1 MCRVLVFR
9 VFCVPRHGFSVSVIK
24 RRGGGSAT
32 LPLGPKTYP
41 QKNPNPAGPPLRGS
55 QFSAI
60 IHIVSR
66 RTGPR
71 GGADASVFSRGEGK
85 DDMKNLTFALACAS
99 TFALFAAID
108 APKADFEGYAAGA
121 KVSDEVEPDSQS
133 VYWLYDGASG
143 SEDGS
148 TVKAYGGENL
158 PAPAA
163 GGQNYLELST
173 EGGTLWRSLAVG
185 NTHGE
190 GIDNKLGAA
199 QALPAD
205 GLYIDTMVQFTPTED
220 GGAPETTGGDKLAI
234 WLNVDSSSGVAPV
247 TNLMVRA
254 GFVDDNGATTVSHKS
269 YKLITPSPVI
279 AGEWYRLTVRAIKD
293 VSKEGTDSCIT
304 GFTISL
310 DNSNPLSTDEDTF
323 GKGYL
328 DLSVD
333 QDYGWLQN
341 DEVTLNLLKS
351 KTIFPSLLGKNTL
364 STLQAVGFKGS
375 GALDNLSISET
386 APSPAPE
393 EPIPVTPQITLS
405 ATEATFSDSLELPT
419 VTVAGNYVLGTDYTV
434 SWSGALPTE
443 NPSADVVL
451 TVTVELCGKYS
462 GNNTATFTVKPAG
475 TPPVVDDWPTDPTT
489 VGGKTAGEAYGF
501 TGDLAGVPAD
511 KLARWATGNGT
522 VAFSDAGTIKIE
534 AYLLNVANDDA
545 AIVAGKANFKIPAIT
560 VDANGTVTVTS
571 PDPDGSKYNGV
582 ITIKGSV
589 TVNGTYDL
597 VKGADDKFPEGARF
611 FKAFLSVK

>member
-1 MCRVLVFR
+1 
-9 VFCVPRHGFSVSVIK
+9 
-24 RRGGGSAT
+24 
-32 LPLGPKTYP
+32 
-41 QKNPNPAGPPLRGS
+41 
-55 QFSAI
+55 
-60 IHIVSR
+60 
-66 RTGPR
+66 
-71 GGADASVFSRGEGK
+71 
-85 DDMKNLTFALACAS
+85 MKNLTFALACAS

-108 APKADFEGYAAGA
+108 VPKADFENYTEETGWTVAN
-121 KVSDEVEPDSQS
+121 KDEPGSQFT
-133 VYWLYDGASG
+133 YWLYEGASG

-148 TVKAYGGENL
+148 TVKAYGGDNL
-158 PAPAA
+158 AAPTTGDAA
-163 GGQNYLELST
+163 GDKYLELST
-173 EGGTLWRSLAVG
+173 EGGTLWRSLAEVKQMENG
-185 NTHGE
+185 SATLGDAHT
-190 GIDNKLGAA
+190 IDPEK
-199 QALPAD
+199 

-220 GGAPETTGGDKLAI
+220 GGVPTIDTDNDKLAI
-234 WLNVDSSSGVAPV
+234 WLNVDSSEAGPV
-247 TNLMVRA
+247 TNLCVLGSYISNEGAEAVTNVYKATNKTIDA
-254 GFVDDNGATTVSHKS
+254 GT
-269 YKLITPSPVI
+269 
-279 AGEWYRLTVRAIKD
+279 WYRLRVKAIPAID
-293 VSKEGTDSCIT
+293 GCLLVGDGILGFEVSIDNTPIVFDKMTMDAG
-304 GFTISL
+304 SL
-310 DNSNPLSTDEDTF
+310 DYVPDADAIRARTVVASAL
-323 GKGYL
+323 G
-328 DLSVD
+328 
-333 QDYGWLQN
+333 
-341 DEVTLNLLKS
+341 LNA
-351 KTIFPSLLGKNTL
+351 TA
-364 STLQAVGFKGS
+364 TLQAVGFKGS

-451 TVTVELCGKYS
+451 TVTVEMCGKYS

-475 TPPVVDDWPTDPTT
+475 TPPVVNDWPTDPTT

>member
-1 MCRVLVFR
+1 
-9 VFCVPRHGFSVSVIK
+9 
-24 RRGGGSAT
+24 
-32 LPLGPKTYP
+32 
-41 QKNPNPAGPPLRGS
+41 
-55 QFSAI
+55 
-60 IHIVSR
+60 
-66 RTGPR
+66 
-71 GGADASVFSRGEGK
+71 
-85 DDMKNLTFALACAS
+85 MKNLTFALACAS

-108 APKADFEGYAAGA
+108 VPKADFEGYTG
-121 KVSDEVEPDSQS
+121 EPDWTVANKAEPGSQS
-133 VYWLYDGASG
+133 TYWFYDGVSG
-143 SEDGS
+143 SNDGS

-158 PAPAA
+158 AKPTTGDAA
-163 GGQNYLELST
+163 GDKYLELST
-173 EGGTLWRSLAVG
+173 EGGTLWRSLAEVKQMENG
-185 NTHGE
+185 SATLGDAHT
-190 GIDNKLGAA
+190 IDPEK
-199 QALPAD
+199 

-234 WLNVDSSSGVAPV
+234 WLNVDSSGDKPV
-247 TNLMVRA
+247 TNLMVKA
-254 GFVDDNGATTVSHKS
+254 GWKDANDVFSSTNFVLTGKKVD
-269 YKLITPSPVI
+269 
-279 AGEWYRLTVRAIKD
+279 AGTWYRLTVEAVDNVYSPYDGTYYYRIPAFAIKLDGEYLRATQSTVDAAYALSMKQSEMFSSD
-293 VSKEGTDSCIT
+293 VYNKIT
-304 GFTISL
+304 TGKLFLSL
-310 DNSNPLSTDEDTF
+310 VQGSP
-323 GKGYL
+323 
-328 DLSVD
+328 
-333 QDYGWLQN
+333 
-341 DEVTLNLLKS
+341 EV
-351 KTIFPSLLGKNTL
+351 P

-393 EPIPVTPQITLS
+393 KPIPVTPQITLS

-451 TVTVELCGKYS
+451 TVTVEMCGKYS

-475 TPPVVDDWPTDPTT
+475 TPPVVNDWPTDPTT

-560 VDANGTVTVTS
+560 VDANGTVTVT
-571 PDPDGSKYNGV
+571 DPVGSYNGV

-589 TVNGTYDL
+589 TVNGTYNLD
-597 VKGADDKFPEGARF
+597 KADATARF

>member
-1 MCRVLVFR
+1 
-9 VFCVPRHGFSVSVIK
+9 
-24 RRGGGSAT
+24 
-32 LPLGPKTYP
+32 
-41 QKNPNPAGPPLRGS
+41 
-55 QFSAI
+55 
-60 IHIVSR
+60 
-66 RTGPR
+66 
-71 GGADASVFSRGEGK
+71 
-85 DDMKNLTFALACAS
+85 MKNLTFALACAS

-190 GIDNKLGAA
+190 GIGGRLGAA
-199 QALPAD
+199 QVVPD
-205 GLYIDTMVQFTPTED
+205 GGLYIDTMVQFTPTED
-220 GGAPETTGGDKLAI
+220 GGAPEVAPGDKLAI
-234 WLNVDSSSGVAPV
+234 WLNVDSSSGEAPV
-247 TNLMVRA
+247 TNLMVKA
-254 GFVDDNGATTVSHKS
+254 GHVYRDGSEAVDPMTFVLEGTSGVVPG
-269 YKLITPSPVI
+269 I
-279 AGEWYRLTVRAIKD
+279 WYRLTVKAIPD
-293 VSKEGTDSCIT
+293 VTKSIVDGHRNT
-304 GFTISL
+304 GVTGYQILL
-310 DNSNPLSTDEDTF
+310 DGQALSTTATVFESSYINWAYED
-323 GKGYL
+323 
-328 DLSVD
+328 
-333 QDYGWLQN
+333 WLE
-341 DEVTLNLLKS
+341 DADRNLLQS
-351 KTIFPSLLGKNTL
+351 GTVFAGLDGFVTA

-405 ATEATFSDSLELPT
+405 ATEATFSNSLELPT

-434 SWSGALPTE
+434 SWSGELPTE

-451 TVTVELCGKYS
+451 TVTVAMRGKYS
-462 GNNTATFTVKPAG
+462 GSNTATFTVKPAG
-475 TPPVVDDWPTDPTT
+475 TPPVVNDWPSDPTT
-489 VGGKTAGEAYGF
+489 VKDKTAGEAYGF

-511 KLARWATGNGT
+511 KLAVWAMGNGS
-522 VAFSDAGTIKIE
+522 VAFSNAGTIKIE
-534 AYLLNVANDDA
+534 AYLLNVANTDA
-545 AIVAGKANFKIPAIT
+545 AIAEGKANFKIPAIT
-560 VDANGTVTVTS
+560 VDANGTVTVT
-571 PDPDGSKYNGV
+571 DPEGSYNGV

-597 VKGADDKFPEGARF
+597 DKADTTARF

>member
-1 MCRVLVFR
+1 
-9 VFCVPRHGFSVSVIK
+9 
-24 RRGGGSAT
+24 
-32 LPLGPKTYP
+32 
-41 QKNPNPAGPPLRGS
+41 
-55 QFSAI
+55 
-60 IHIVSR
+60 
-66 RTGPR
+66 
-71 GGADASVFSRGEGK
+71 
-85 DDMKNLTFALACAS
+85 MKNLTFALACAS

-108 APKADFEGYAAGA
+108 VPKADFENYTEETGWTVAN
-121 KVSDEVEPDSQS
+121 KDEPGSQFT
-133 VYWLYDGASG
+133 YWLYEGASG

-148 TVKAYGGENL
+148 TVKAYGGDNL
-158 PAPAA
+158 AAPTTGDAA
-163 GGQNYLELST
+163 GDKYLELST
-173 EGGTLWRSLAVG
+173 EGGTLWRSLAEVKQMENG
-185 NTHGE
+185 SATLGDAHT
-190 GIDNKLGAA
+190 IDPEK
-199 QALPAD
+199 

-234 WLNVDSSSGVAPV
+234 WLNVDSSGDKPV
-247 TNLMVRA
+247 TNLMVKA
-254 GFVDDNGATTVSHKS
+254 GWKDANDVFSSTNFVLTGKKVD
-269 YKLITPSPVI
+269 
-279 AGEWYRLTVRAIKD
+279 AGTWYRLTVEAVDNVYSPYNGTYYYRIPAFAIKLDGEYLRATQSTVDAAYALSMKQSEMFSSD
-293 VSKEGTDSCIT
+293 VYNKIT
-304 GFTISL
+304 TGKLFLSL
-310 DNSNPLSTDEDTF
+310 VQGSP
-323 GKGYL
+323 
-328 DLSVD
+328 
-333 QDYGWLQN
+333 
-341 DEVTLNLLKS
+341 EV
-351 KTIFPSLLGKNTL
+351 P

-451 TVTVELCGKYS
+451 TVTVEMCGKYS

-475 TPPVVDDWPTDPTT
+475 TPPVVNDWPTDPTT